1 MTMNEA
7 NDTDRL
13 KKPDNRW
20 AWGISIVFLLFTALI
35 ILTVKIAT
43 VDYPVEMDN
52 HFRQDYHYVDA
63 NINELKLMSGE
74 FDAQGFKLYFPEQL
88 KLGTNRFSFILQDFR
103 GEPVTDASLN
113 LLVTREA
120 TTKDDIEAGQL
131 IYKNSK
137 YHSEPVVLDKPGAW
151 ILNVE
156 VKLAKL
162 TIIRKTHLTIPFSND
177 DISHQS
183 GRINARARKASLG
196 K

>member
-7 NDTDRL
+7 KDTVSL

-20 AWGISIVFLLFTALI
+20 AWGISIVFLIFIALI
-35 ILTVKIAT
+35 ILTVKIAS

-63 NINELKLMSGE
+63 NINELQIMSDE
-74 FDAQGFKLYFPEQL
+74 FDAQGLKLHFPEQL
-88 KLGTNRFSFILQDFR
+88 KLGANSFSFLLQDSS
-103 GEPVTDASLN
+103 GEPVRDAALH

-120 TTKDDIEAGQL
+120 TTQDDIDAGL
-131 IYKNSK
+131 LVYRNGK
-137 YHSEPVVLDKPGAW
+137 YHAEPVELSQPGIW

-156 VKLAKL
+156 VKLAEL
-162 TIIRKTHLTIPFSND
+162 SIIRKSHLTIPFSKD
-177 DISHQS
+177 FKSPQT
-183 GRINARARKASLG
+183 RRVNARARKASLE